1 MLCPKCETENKDENE
16 TCTNCGESL
25 LNDNDRVASEAK
37 HADVVAAPKPEV
49 EANPESEPVVHQRIT
64 DVNLKSA
71 DATSSDVKVVSNG
84 FYIGIMIATVIFPII
99 GIIMGFTYLRK
110 THPSARKAGKS
121 WLIVGSAII
130 LAQVVVLSMN

>member
-25 LNDNDRVASEAK
+25 LNDNDPAANEAEK
-37 HADVVAAPKPEV
+37 AEVVAEQKPKV
-49 EANPESEPVVHQRIT
+49 ESNSEPVAHQRIT
-64 DVNLKSA
+64 GVNLKS
-71 DATSSDVKVVSNG
+71 DDSTSSDVKVVSNG
-84 FYIGIMIATVIFPII
+84 FYIGVMIATVIFPIV

-110 THPSARKAGKS
+110 VHPSARKAGKS

>member
-25 LNDNDRVASEAK
+25 LNDNDRVANELEQEE
-37 HADVVAAPKPEV
+37 VVAERSSKV
-49 EANPESEPVVHQRIT
+49 EANSGPVVHQRIT
-64 DVNLKSA
+64 GVNLKSA

>member
-1 MLCPKCETENKDENE
+1 MLCPKCEAENKDENE

-25 LNDNDRVASEAK
+25 LNDSDQ
-37 HADVVAAPKPEV
+37 VVNKA
-49 EANPESEPVVHQRIT
+49 EANPKPLVHQRIT
-64 DVNLKSA
+64 GANHKPAGSK
-71 DATSSDVKVVSNG
+71 SSDVKVVSNG

-99 GIIMGFTYLRK
+99 GVIMGFTYLRK
-110 THPSARKAGKS
+110 EHPSARKAGKS

>member
-84 FYIGIMIATVIFPII
+84 F
-99 GIIMGFTYLRK
+99 
-110 THPSARKAGKS
+110 
-121 WLIVGSAII
+121 I
-130 LAQVVVLSMN
+130 LAS

>member
-25 LNDNDRVASEAK
+25 LNDNDRVANEPEQEE
-37 HADVVAAPKPEV
+37 VVAERASKV
-49 EANPESEPVVHQRIT
+49 EASSGPVVHQRIT
-64 DVNLKSA
+64 GVNLKSA

>member
-25 LNDNDRVASEAK
+25 LNDNDRVANDAEQEE
-37 HADVVAAPKPEV
+37 VVAERASKV
-49 EANPESEPVVHQRIT
+49 EANPEPVVHQRIT
-64 DVNLKSA
+64 GVNLKSA

>member
-25 LNDNDRVASEAK
+25 LNDNDPVLNEAE
-37 HADVVAAPKPEV
+37 HTEVAAKQKPKV
-49 EANPESEPVVHQRIT
+49 KTNHEPVVHQRIT
-64 DVNLKSA
+64 GVDLKPA
-71 DATSSDVKVVSNG
+71 DSTSSDAKVVSNG
-84 FYIGIMIATVIFPII
+84 FYIGVMIATVIFPII

-110 THPSARKAGKS
+110 VHPSARKAGKS